1 MAKQAIFTLDLNESK
16 KEVKG
21 KGNTVL
27 EIVKQYVA
35 HNPSV
40 TSAGLKR
47 VFNTLTLL
55 RGGQVITSKADA
67 LNDTANIDDNGCNYF
82 LKDIIMLHNDEE
94 VVVWCYWPDKFF
106 QPFLEMVQRDLGYK
120 VTLNES
126 GEEE

>member
-1 MAKQAIFTLDLNESK
+1 MAKQAIFTLDLNET

-27 EIVKQYVA
+27 EIVRQYVA

-40 TSAGLKR
+40 TSTGLKR

-55 RGGQVITSKADA
+55 RGGQVITLKVDA

-82 LKDIIMLHNDEE
+82 LKDIITLNNGEE

-120 VTLNES
+120 ITMNES
-126 GEEE
+126 SEEE